1 MLLRGRMARWISDS
15 KNPNGMAIPHTVNG
29 QSLEICVI
37 SPRDRNWRLWS
48 VQVHISEGLPAGTS
62 PDLPTAKSDLRAAW
76 ESFKS
81 KHVQEQ
87 FEAAFRAF
95 QIRNDDRR

>member
-1 MLLRGRMARWISDS
+1 MLALRQIRLNDYYVVECGETIGRIRYSSERTPGAWIW
-15 KNPNGMAIPHTVNG
+15 NVHG
-29 QSLEICVI
+29 
-37 SPRDRNWRLWS
+37 LWN
-48 VQVHISEGLPAGTS
+48 VRVHISEGLPAGTS

-81 KHVQEQ
+81 KHKPEQ

-95 QIRNDDRR
+95 PIRDDNRR